1 MRQLPIR
8 VRLAAWYFAVL
19 GVTFA
24 AFALL
29 AYFEMGNSIRKGM
42 DEELHD
48 RLRGFQ
54 QLLLNEG
61 PLEPSRDLARALA
74 EHTGGNDL
82 LQMTDQA
89 GAWVYRS
96 PSAASLSS
104 FLPRMGRIQDPAAIV
119 TVQPQGKPLRILTT
133 TVALPGRAYR
143 VQVGERI
150 GPYESITT
158 RFGQIML
165 ISIPVLLGFALAGG
179 LLLSGRA
186 LTSVDRITR
195 AAQAITVRN
204 LASRL
209 EVPQTGD
216 ELQRLCETLNAM
228 LARLEEAF
236 KRITQFTADASHELR
251 TPLTLM
257 RTLAE
262 VPLRFPTSENEYR
275 AALAGIVREL
285 GRTSALVE
293 DLLYIARGDSGAAV
307 LIYARLD
314 LTEVIRSAA
323 AQGELMA
330 KERNQTLQVEI
341 GSGAMWIDGNRDAL
355 QRLFLILLDNATKY
369 TPDAGVVTLRST
381 SHARIACVE
390 VADTG
395 IGIDPIDITH
405 LFERFYRADKA
416 RSRDRGGVG
425 LGLAIGQWIATA
437 HGGKIEVAS
446 TPGEGSIFSVRLP
459 LVG

>member
-42 DEELHD
+42 DEELRD

>member
-42 DEELHD
+42 DEELRD

-96 PSAASLSS
+96 PSAVSLSA
-104 FLPRMGRIQDPAAIV
+104 FLPRMGRIQDPTAIV

-165 ISIPVLLGFALAGG
+165 ISIPILLGFAVAGG

-186 LTSVDRITR
+186 LTPVDRITR
-195 AAQAITVRN
+195 AARAITVRN

-236 KRITQFTADASHELR
+236 QRITQFTADASHELR

-257 RTLAE
+257 RTMAE
-262 VPLRFPTSENEYR
+262 VPLRFPTSESEYR

-323 AQGELMA
+323 AQGELLA

-355 QRLFLILLDNATKY
+355 RRLFLILLDNATKY
-369 TPDAGVVTLRST
+369 TPDAGIVTLRST

>member
-119 TVQPQGKPLRILTT
+119 TVQPQGRPLRILTT

>member
-8 VRLAAWYFAVL
+8 ARLAAWYFAVL
-19 GVTFA
+19 GVTFV

-29 AYFEMGNSIRKGM
+29 AYFEMGSSIRRGM
-42 DEELHD
+42 DDELRD

-54 QLLLNEG
+54 QLLLRAG
-61 PLEPSRDLARALA
+61 SLEPSRNVARALA

-82 LQMTDQA
+82 FRMTDKA

-96 PSAASLSS
+96 PSAISFST
-104 FLPRMGRIQDPAAIV
+104 FLPSMGVIQDPPAIV
-119 TVQPQGKPLRILTT
+119 TVQQRRAPLRILTS
-133 TVALPGRAYR
+133 TVALSGHAYR

-165 ISIPVLLGFALAGG
+165 LSIPILLGLALAGG
-179 LLLSGRA
+179 LWLSGRA
-186 LTSVDRITR
+186 LAPVDRITR

-204 LASRL
+204 LAKRL

-228 LARLEEAF
+228 LTRLEEAF
-236 KRITQFTADASHELR
+236 RRITQFTADASHELR

-262 VPLRFPTSENEYR
+262 VPLRLPTSEGEYR

-293 DLLYIARGDSGAAV
+293 DLLYIARGDSEASV
-307 LIYARLD
+307 DTSARLD
-314 LTEVIRSAA
+314 FTEVIRSAA
-323 AQGELMA
+323 AQGESMA
-330 KERNQTLQVEI
+330 RKRNQTFRVEI
-341 GSGAMWIDGNRDAL
+341 SNTAMWIDGNRDAL
-355 QRLFLILLDNATKY
+355 QRLLLILLDNAAKY
-369 TPDAGVVTLRST
+369 TPDDGIVTLRST
-381 SHARIACVE
+381 SEARVACVE
-390 VADTG
+390 VVDTG
-395 IGIDPIDITH
+395 IGIDPVDITH
-405 LFERFYRADKA
+405 VFERFYRADRA
-416 RSRDRGGVG
+416 RSRDCGGVG
-425 LGLAIGQWIATA
+425 LGLAIGRWITTA
-437 HGGKIEVAS
+437 HGGTIEVAS
-446 TPGEGSIFSVRLP
+446 TPGKGSVFSVRLP